1 MPVFSAVQRG
11 KCGELIAEAVFE
23 ENLYKSCRVNQEGFD
38 LIIFDEDEPFR
49 VEVKTSSVVDGRS
62 YCFMTSK
69 GSGSKQPYTTDN
81 VDLMCFVALDLRR
94 IVVKC
99 VSSVTQKRTR
109 LRPSEFEK
117 CEATQI
123 RKAIAEVRKRKC

>member
-1 MPVFSAVQRG
+1 MAVFSAVQRG

-23 ENLYKSCRVNQEGFD
+23 QNLYKSCRVNQEGFD
-38 LIIFDEDEPFR
+38 LIVFDEGQSFR
-49 VEVKTSSVVDGRS
+49 VEVKTASAVEGRS

-69 GSGSKQPYTTDN
+69 GSKSKKVYTPDD

-99 VSSVTQKRTR
+99 VSNVTQKRTR
-109 LRPSEFEK
+109 VRPEEFEK